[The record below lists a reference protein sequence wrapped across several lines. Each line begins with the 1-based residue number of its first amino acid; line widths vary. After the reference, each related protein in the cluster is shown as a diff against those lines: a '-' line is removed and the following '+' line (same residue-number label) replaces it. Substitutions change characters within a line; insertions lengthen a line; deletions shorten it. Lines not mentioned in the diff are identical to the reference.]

1 MSRGR
6 SVFQAVDVAEGAGD
20 YHMVAVFE
28 HIVAGG
34 KRHGVVLLD
43 REDVEPVLFAHV
55 RADDVLAHPFVGHF
69 DFEHA
74 IVRAQLDEVEDVVGI
89 EAESF

>member
-1 MSRGR
+1 M
-6 SVFQAVDVAEGAGD
+6 FEAVDVFERARD
-20 YHMVAVFE
+20 YHMVAVFK

-34 KRHGVVLLD
+34 KRHGVVFLD

-69 DFEHA
+69 DLEHA
-74 IVRAQLDEVEDVVGI
+74 VVRAEFDEVEDVVGI